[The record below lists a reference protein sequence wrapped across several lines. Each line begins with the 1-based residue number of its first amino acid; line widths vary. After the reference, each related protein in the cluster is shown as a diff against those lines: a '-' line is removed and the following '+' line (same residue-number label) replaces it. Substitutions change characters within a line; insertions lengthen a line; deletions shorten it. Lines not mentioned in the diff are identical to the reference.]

1 MFSVTDHQKNVNY
14 NHSEVHLPPVRL
26 PSVHPPT
33 QTRAGKQAEKRE
45 PEARWHADW
54 CSHCVNSAEGS
65 QETTRG
71 TASGPRGST
80 SGYSSEENRNTSR
93 LSESTLM
100 L

>member
-45 PEARWHADW
+45 PAGAVAGRLVQPLRKQ
-54 CSHCVNSAEGS
+54 CG
-65 QETTRG
+65 G
-71 TASGPRGST
+71 FSGNYKGNCLRTQGFHFWVFI
-80 SGYSSEENRNTSR
+80 
-93 LSESTLM
+93 
-100 L
+100 